1 MKHITIVIPT
11 RGRCESLLR
20 TLDNIPRE
28 DYIDIQIACD
38 GDQNTYDHVLERQK
52 TDPVITRVE
61 LLPGHN
67 GSVFCRNYLIKDVS
81 DGLLY
86 ATDDI
91 LFEKGAIQRA
101 FEFFNQEFL
110 DDDGVVGFNEN
121 LPKYSKTAAGL
132 VGQQF
137 LLRYPDKKLFCPR
150 YFHFACQEIERL
162 VDVVESQKH
171 VFATRDDLRLDH
183 AHPSIDRKYLD
194 QTHKDARKYAKE
206 DRNLSR
212 ERRAEGII
220 WGYNDMDTTENSFNS
235 SKYWEIRYKNNGTSG
250 KGSYG
255 KLAIYKS
262 EVINDFIKKYNIH
275 SMIDFGC
282 GDGNQTS
289 LINCD
294 NYVGYDVSKT
304 AIEKCR
310 EKFKSDKSKTFTDSV
325 KGLEKAD
332 LTLSCEVI
340 FHLVE
345 FSKFAEHLRQLFTF
359 SKRYAIIFSSDEY
372 TRIPQPKHVKH
383 RKFTSYV
390 SKHFPEWKLTRK
402 ILNKYPK
409 ESFSDFFIYEKKQ

>member
-1 MKHITIVIPT
+1 MKHITVVIPT

-38 GDQNTYDHVLERQK
+38 GDQNTYERVLERQK
-52 TDPVITRVE
+52 TDLAITRVE

-101 FEFFNQEFL
+101 FEFFNQEFP
-110 DDDGVVGFNEN
+110 DDDGVVGFIED
-121 LPKYSKTAAGL
+121 LPNYCKTAVGL

-137 LLRYPDKKLFCPR
+137 LLRYPEKKLFYPR

-162 VDVVESQKH
+162 VDVVELQKH
-171 VFATRDDLRLDH
+171 VFATRDDLRLSH
-183 AHPSIDRKYLD
+183 AHPSVDKKYLD
-194 QTHKDARKYAKE
+194 QTHRDARKYAKR
-206 DRNLSR
+206 DHNLSR
-212 ERRAEGII
+212 ERRAEGLI
-220 WGYNDMDTTENSFNS
+220 WGYNDMDVSEDSFNS
-235 SKYWEIRYKNNGTSG
+235 SEYWEVRYRNKGTSG

-255 KLAIYKS
+255 KLAIFKS
-262 EVINDFIKKYNIH
+262 EVINNFIKKHNIR
-275 SMIDFGC
+275 SVIDFGC
-282 GDGNQTS
+282 GDGNQAS
-289 LINCD
+289 FINCE
-294 NYVGYDVSKT
+294 NYIGYDVSRT
-304 AIEKCR
+304 VVERCR
-310 EKFKSDKSKTFTDSV
+310 ERFKGDRSKTFTDSV
-325 KGLEKAD
+325 EGLEKAD

-345 FSKFAEHLRQLFTF
+345 FSKFAEHLQQLFTF
-359 SKRYAIIFSSDEY
+359 SKRYVIIFSSNEY
-372 TRIPQPKHVKH
+372 TRIPQPRHVKH
-383 RKFTSYV
+383 REFTSYV
-390 SKHFPEWKLTRK
+390 SECFPEWKLIRK

-409 ESFSDFFIYEKKQ
+409 ECFSDFFIYEKKQ